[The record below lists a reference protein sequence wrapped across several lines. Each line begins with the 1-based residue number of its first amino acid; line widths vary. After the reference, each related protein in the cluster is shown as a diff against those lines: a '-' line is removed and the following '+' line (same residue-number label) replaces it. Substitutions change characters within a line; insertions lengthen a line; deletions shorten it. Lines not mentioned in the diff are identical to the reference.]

1 MTMVNKNILCQGVRC
16 PNRSE
21 CLHNARYLAAPAED
35 RHRAIAHCLSQKR
48 FERISLDHPQHARI
62 GK

>member
-1 MTMVNKNILCQGVRC
+1 MTKTILCQGVRC

-21 CLHNARYLAAPAED
+21 CLHNARFLAAPEEA
-35 RHRAIAHCLSQKR
+35 RQKAISHCLSQKR
-48 FERISLDHPQHARI
+48 FERVALDHPQHARI